1 MLGYIIK
8 RLFLIVPTLIG
19 VTFLVFLSVRLI
31 PGDPATALAGELATP
46 QLVETI
52 RRQYGL
58 DRPLLVQYGIFLGN
72 LAQGDLGQSTR
83 TRRPVTSELE
93 ARVGNTI
100 QLALASLAVAAL
112 IGVTAG
118 VLSAT
123 RRNTWLDHA
132 SMLIALFGVSMPVF
146 WLGLMLMLIFAV
158 RLGWFPAVGT
168 GTWRHLVL
176 PALALGA
183 GSAAIIAR
191 MTRAT
196 MLDVMSKNYVLA
208 ARAKGV
214 PERVLV
220 VKHAL
225 RNALIPVVTI
235 MGLQFGTLLGGAVI
249 TETVFGWP
257 GIGRFLVD
265 SILVRDYP
273 SVQGTVLLIA
283 VGFVL
288 VNLLVDLMYGFLDPR
303 IRYD

>member
-1 MLGYIIK
+1 MLGYIVK
-8 RLFLIVPTLIG
+8 RLFLFIPTLLG

-31 PGDPATALAGELATP
+31 PGDPATAIAGEFATP
-46 QLVETI
+46 QLIETV
-52 RRQYGL
+52 RREYGL

-72 LAQGDLGQSTR
+72 LAQGDLGNSTR
-83 TRRPVTSELE
+83 TRRPVTSELQ
-93 ARVGNTI
+93 ARIGNTLK
-100 QLALASLAVAAL
+100 LAIASLIVSVV

-118 VLSAT
+118 IISAT
-123 RRNTWLDHA
+123 QRNTWFDYL

-168 GTWRHLVL
+168 ETWRHLVL
-176 PALALGA
+176 PSITLGA
-183 GSAAIIAR
+183 ASAAILAR

-196 MLDVMSKNYVLA
+196 MLEVMGKNYVLA

-214 PERVLV
+214 PERLV
-220 VKHAL
+220 VMRHAL

-249 TETVFGWP
+249 TETVFSWP

-265 SILVRDYP
+265 SILARDYP
-273 SVQGTVLLIA
+273 SVQGTVLIIA

-288 VNLLVDLMYGFLDPR
+288 VNLFVDLLYGFLDPR